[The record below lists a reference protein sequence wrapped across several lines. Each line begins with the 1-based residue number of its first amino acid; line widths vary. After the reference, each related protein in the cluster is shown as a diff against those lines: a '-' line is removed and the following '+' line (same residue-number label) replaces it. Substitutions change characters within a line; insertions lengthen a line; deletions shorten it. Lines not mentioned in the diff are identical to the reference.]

1 MALEAEWSGRTELVV
16 VAAVDGVVVNGF
28 TEVVVVVG
36 RADVAV
42 VEAARVAEFA
52 ASSAHPSV
60 SGAATATAASP
71 GSRSTARR

>member
-1 MALEAEWSGRTELVV
+1 MEALEAETELVV
-16 VAAVDGVVVNGF
+16 VAAVDGGVVTGCA
-28 TEVVVVVG
+28 EVGVVVG

-52 ASSAHPSV
+52 ASSAHPNV
-60 SGAATATAASP
+60 SSAATATAASP